1 MRVLLTNSAL
11 ENRAGSELWLQEV
24 ALALLARG
32 HAPVAFSPRLGGVA
46 AQLRRATVPV
56 IDDLSRLADRPD
68 LIHGQHHLETMA
80 ALLHFPGVPAI
91 VVCHGF
97 APSPEAPPAFPR
109 IRRYV
114 AVDDLVRERLIA
126 ECGITADRIV
136 MLRNFVDLSRFLP
149 RPPLPA
155 EPRRALVLSNQA
167 SEATFVPPLRTACQ
181 ERGIQLDVAGVASG
195 KVLDRPEE
203 ALAKADVVFAKGRA
217 ALEAAAMGCFVVLCD
232 ATGLGP
238 AVLPEDFPYLRSFNF
253 GARTLRDPIE
263 PAEVE
268 RRLARYDPAGAA
280 EVRDRV
286 RATAGLEGAMDALIA
301 LYEQVLDEER
311 ELPPPDL
318 AAELR
323 AVSRYLR
330 WGPLRGTR
338 WWAD

>member
-1 MRVLLTNSAL
+1 VRVLLTNSAL
-11 ENRAGSELWLQEV
+11 ENRAGSELWLRDV
-24 ALALLARG
+24 ALALAARG

-46 AQLRRATVPV
+46 AELRRATVPV
-56 IDDLSRLADRPD
+56 IDDLSRLAERPD
-68 LIHGQHHLETMA
+68 LIHGQHHLATMT

-114 AVDDLVRERLIA
+114 AVDDLVRERLVA
-126 ECGITADRIV
+126 ECGIPADRIV

-149 RPPLPA
+149 RPPLPT

-167 SEATFVPPLRTACQ
+167 REATFVAPIRSACLA
-181 ERGIQLDVAGVASG
+181 RGIQVEVAGVASG
-195 KVLDRPEE
+195 NVLDRPEE
-203 ALAKADVVFAKGRA
+203 ALAEADVVFAKGRT

-238 AVLPEDFPYLRSFNF
+238 ALLPAGFPYLRSLNF
-253 GARTLRDPIE
+253 GARALVDPID
-263 PAEVE
+263 PLEVE
-268 RRLARYDPAGAA
+268 RRLARYDPIGAA
-280 EVRDRV
+280 EVRDRI
-286 RATAGLEGAMDALIA
+286 RATAGLDAAADDLIA
-301 LYEQVLDEER
+301 LYERVLDEER

-338 WWAD
+338 WWAE